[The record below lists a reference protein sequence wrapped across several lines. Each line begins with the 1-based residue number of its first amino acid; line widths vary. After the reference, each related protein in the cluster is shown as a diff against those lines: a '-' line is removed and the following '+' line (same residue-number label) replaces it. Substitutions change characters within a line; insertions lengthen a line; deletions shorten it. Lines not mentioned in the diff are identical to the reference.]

1 MKKRFLIF
9 KTMPKSGEDILSF
22 MTNTDSASINAAEAS
37 ILSAI
42 ESNPSLLNDTE
53 IKAVY
58 DNAKKSGVS
67 STTSAMVQQNPYSD
81 ITPAVQTPATK
92 QNQTQDSTSEY
103 TGGLFFPDDV
113 QIDTNNITPEMLP
126 TSLGFV
132 GIKADSPD
140 WAKDLISKLQAYKEQ
155 EEQLVEYK
163 DKVDRIQ
170 EDFQR
175 LPNPLLLAIR
185 ESLNGNDWRQSVREN
200 DIDYSQSFD
209 SLSDEDKVRVTKKLL
224 PDIEVNGEND
234 ALKKAA
240 ISLGKNAFDSVK
252 KSMEAELERIKA
264 DNEIMS
270 KNYSDSVVSSLD
282 ELKSKYKEFADE
294 RRIAKIKKALESRD
308 VVNMFYDAKG
318 NARKD
323 AAEKLALVL
332 YGDTIIKRISNKNAA
347 RIANEQVANII
358 TAQQTKGAGANGITN
373 INKEDREA
381 ELEMFGQKMLDT
393 YKSVY

>member
-1 MKKRFLIF
+1 M
-9 KTMPKSGEDILSF
+9 
-22 MTNTDSASINAAEAS
+22 
-37 ILSAI
+37 
-42 ESNPSLLNDTE
+42 
-53 IKAVY
+53 
-58 DNAKKSGVS
+58 
-67 STTSAMVQQNPYSD
+67 
-81 ITPAVQTPATK
+81 
-92 QNQTQDSTSEY
+92 
-103 TGGLFFPDDV
+103 
-113 QIDTNNITPEMLP
+113 
-126 TSLGFV
+126 
-132 GIKADSPD
+132 
-140 WAKDLISKLQAYKEQ
+140 
-155 EEQLVEYK
+155 
-163 DKVDRIQ
+163 
-170 EDFQR
+170 
-175 LPNPLLLAIR
+175 
-185 ESLNGNDWRQSVREN
+185 
-200 DIDYSQSFD
+200 
-209 SLSDEDKVRVTKKLL
+209 L

-234 ALKKAA
+234 ALKKDA

-270 KNYSDSVVSSLD
+270 KNYSDSVASSLD